1 MKAEILAVGTE
12 LLMGHTVNTN
22 AAEIARMLAEIGV
35 GVYYQT
41 VVGDNPERLEE
52 AVHTAVARA
61 ELVVAC
67 GGLGPTEDDLTRET
81 VASVLGLELVRNE
94 RWAQRLMQFF
104 ERRGRVPTE
113 NNFRQALVP
122 VGAELLENEHGTAPG
137 IFLTHRGVTVVLL
150 PGPPHEMRA
159 LMHDHVLPRLSQALE
174 GESGTAVLV
183 SRVLRVVGLGES
195 RMVEALE
202 PILSSQSNPTIAPL
216 AKSAEVHLRITSRA
230 ETRAAA
236 EELNERCAQQIYERL
251 GPAIYGEDEVTLEEA
266 VGRLLRQQGLSLATA
281 ESCTGGLIG
290 HRVTNVAGSSAYY
303 LGGIVAYSNSLKAA
317 GLGVDPALIE
327 RDGAVSEAVA
337 RAMATGVRERT
348 DAGVGLSVTG
358 IAGPGGG
365 SEDKPV
371 GLTYIAIASAAEVQC
386 VRREFWGGREQVKL
400 RAAQAAL
407 EFLRRHLLGTV
418 SA

>member
-41 VVGDNPERLEE
+41 VVGDNPERLEG
-52 AVHTAVARA
+52 AVRTAVDRA

-81 VASVLGLELVRNE
+81 VASVLGLELERNE
-94 RWAQRLMQFF
+94 HWVRRLMQFF

-113 NNFRQALVP
+113 NNFRQAMVP

-137 IFLTHRGVTVVLL
+137 IYLTHRGVTVVLL

-159 LMHDHVLPRLSQALE
+159 LMQDQVLPRLSAALE
-174 GESGTAVLV
+174 GAAGTAVLV

-195 RMVEALE
+195 RISELLE
-202 PILSSQSNPTIAPL
+202 PILSTQSNPTIAPL

-230 ETRAAA
+230 HTRTAA
-236 EELNERCAQQIYERL
+236 ERLNERCAQQIYEQL
-251 GPAIYGEDEVTLEEA
+251 GAAVYGEDEVTLEEA
-266 VGRLLRQQGLSLATA
+266 VGRLLRHRRLKLATA

-290 HRVTNVAGSSAYY
+290 HRVTNVAGSSEYY
-303 LGGIVAYSNSLKAA
+303 LGGVVAYSNALKTDE
-317 GLGVDPALIE
+317 LSVDPALIE
-327 RDGAVSEAVA
+327 EHGAVSEAVA
-337 RAMATGVRERT
+337 RAMAVGVRQRT
-348 DAGVGLSVTG
+348 GAGIGLSVTG

-365 SEDKPV
+365 SEEKPV
-371 GLTYIAIASAAEVQC
+371 GLTYIAIASAAQVQC

-407 EFLRRHLLGTV
+407 EFLRRALLEPG

>member
-41 VVGDNPERLEE
+41 VVGDNPERLEG
-52 AVHTAVARA
+52 AVRTAVDRA

-81 VASVLGLELVRNE
+81 VASVLGLELERNE
-94 RWAQRLMQFF
+94 HWVRRLMQFF

-113 NNFRQALVP
+113 NNFRQAMVP

-137 IFLTHRGVTVVLL
+137 IYLTHRGVTVVLL

-159 LMHDHVLPRLSQALE
+159 LMQDQVLPRLSAALE
-174 GESGTAVLV
+174 GAAGTAVLV

-195 RMVEALE
+195 RISELLE
-202 PILSSQSNPTIAPL
+202 PILSTQSNPTIAPL

-230 ETRAAA
+230 HTRTAA
-236 EELNERCAQQIYERL
+236 ERLNERCAQQIYEQL
-251 GPAIYGEDEVTLEEA
+251 GAAVYGEDEVTLEEA
-266 VGRLLRQQGLSLATA
+266 VGRLLRHRRLKLATA

-290 HRVTNVAGSSAYY
+290 HRVTNVAGSSEYY
-303 LGGIVAYSNSLKAA
+303 LGGVVAYSNALKTDE
-317 GLGVDPALIE
+317 LSVDPALIE
-327 RDGAVSEAVA
+327 EHGAVSEAVA
-337 RAMATGVRERT
+337 RAMAVGVRQRT
-348 DAGVGLSVTG
+348 GAGIGLSVTG

-365 SEDKPV
+365 SEEKPV
-371 GLTYIAIASAAEVQC
+371 GLTYIAIASATQVQC

-407 EFLRRHLLGTV
+407 EFLRRALLEPG